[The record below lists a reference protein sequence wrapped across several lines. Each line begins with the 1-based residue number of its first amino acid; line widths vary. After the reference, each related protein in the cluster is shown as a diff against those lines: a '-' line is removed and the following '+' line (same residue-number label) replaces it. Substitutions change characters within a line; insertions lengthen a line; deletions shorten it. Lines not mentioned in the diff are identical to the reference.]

1 QEMAPQLTKEEMLER
16 RSIVVTEGHDAEN
29 SKSASRPVK
38 AANPVPPGLPSIPT
52 TGGSNHTD
60 PSRVTIPPIIPGRWA
75 KHLTKEYGDRDRH
88 NLKTT
93 MANGNGA
100 EIGHRLNLPDP
111 IPLKHGRVYK
121 GIGSLPDKAES
132 KPRTH
137 VAKRTKF
144 GSYIHDKD
152 KWAAIAKNMDTMEG
166 LEAHKQRMDA
176 DGGYDSNPYRGQ
188 TTPTWHHA
196 DGSDAFYP
204 HHYDDLSDNED
215 SNDEKKSKHRTG
227 KKHSGHSLGKPADPG
242 NHRKRNARPQ
252 RADVGGSSPAVDR
265 VAADDQGEAVVGV
278 AADESKDVVEVVT
291 VSIDTAPDDNDENPK
306 ITFVHSIWDDSETP
320 ADVAD
325 FSTFARRDAGQLYVN
340 GTVWVPKQALPSGE
354 EAAAS
359 TSSETQLALLV
370 VAVLVVQRVQQSAKL
385 SHVLAD

>member
-1 QEMAPQLTKEEMLER
+1 MAPRFTKEEILER

-29 SKSASRPVK
+29 SKSASHPVK
-38 AANPVPPGLPSIPT
+38 AANPVPHGLPSFPR
-52 TGGSNHTD
+52 TGGSNHTE
-60 PSRVTIPPIIPGRWA
+60 PSRVTIAPIIPGRWA
-75 KHLTKEYGDRDRH
+75 KYPTEDYGDHDRH
-88 NLKTT
+88 NFKST

-111 IPLKHGRVYK
+111 ILLKHGKVYK
-121 GIGSLPDKAES
+121 GIGSLPDEFES
-132 KPRTH
+132 KPRTR

-144 GSYIHDKD
+144 GSYIYDED

-204 HHYDDLSDNED
+204 HHYGDLSDIED
-215 SNDEKKSKHRTG
+215 SEHEKKSKHRTG

-252 RADVGGSSPAVDR
+252 RADVGGNSPAVEH
-265 VAADDQGEAVVGV
+265 VVADDQGVTVVDT
-278 AADESKDVVEVVT
+278 ATDESKDVVEAVT
-291 VSIDTAPDDNDENPK
+291 ISNPTAPDDNDEKPK
-306 ITFVHSIWDDSETP
+306 TTFVHSIWDDSESP

-325 FSTFARRDAGQLYVN
+325 FPTFARRNAAHLYIN
-340 GTVWVPKQALPSGE
+340 GTVWFPKQALPSGE

-359 TSSETQLALLV
+359 ASAETQLALLV
-370 VAVLVVQRVQQSAKL
+370 VAVLLVCGGVTSFVRRRLKI
-385 SHVLAD
+385 